1 MHDKAFNIAKYS
13 NYDGYQCGPALT
25 VYNFFIKTSVR
36 AATLVNKSALKNENM
51 SNKQL
56 AEQFH
61 KPIIRKFNKIKVHSP
76 FTNNIWDVDLAD
88 MQLITKVHKGFF
100 FSLCVIDI
108 FSK

>member
-1 MHDKAFNIAKYS
+1 
-13 NYDGYQCGPALT
+13 
-25 VYNFFIKTSVR
+25 
-36 AATLVNKSALKNENM
+36 M

-76 FTNNIWDVDLAD
+76 FTNNIWDADLAD

-108 FSK
+108 FSKQAQVIPLKDKKAITITNAFQKVLKEFNQKPIKIQAS